1 MATATAARVW
11 TGGRPLREAY
21 GDFVW
26 RRPGLFSRELNLE
39 AGSETLAS
47 LHWDKWY
54 NFDAVA
60 ESADGRW
67 LLHRRRSLAVLSG
80 CIVTEAATGAEV
92 ATYQRSWRS
101 TGEVRFAS
109 GSQFPWR
116 FEGFWRRTY
125 FWADGSGAPLVA
137 MRSVLGFG
145 GTSYEMSVE
154 PAARSLAE
162 LPVLVLLGGYIMAML
177 STRRHS
183 S

>member
-1 MATATAARVW
+1 MATVTSERVW
-11 TGGRPLREAY
+11 TGRPLRETY
-21 GDFVW
+21 GDFAW
-26 RRPGLFSRELNLE
+26 RRPTLLSREMILE

-47 LHWDKWY
+47 LRWDKWY
-54 NFDAVA
+54 SFDAVA

-67 LLHRRRSLAVLSG
+67 RLHRRRLISVLSS
-80 CIVTEAATGAEV
+80 CVVTEAATGAEV
-92 ATYQRSWRS
+92 ATFQRNWRS

-109 GSQFPWR
+109 GSQFHWG

-125 FWADGSGAPLVA
+125 FWADGSGTQLMT

-145 GTSYEMSVE
+145 LHRYEMSVD

-162 LPVLVLLGGYIMAML
+162 LPVLVMLGGYVMAML
-177 STRRHS
+177 SRRRHS